1 MFRGSHTPTP
11 FVPLCGLAFLGL
23 TLVGCDKM
31 PLLAPTNST
40 VSVTSAASVL
50 SAGGSAEVSAFVAES
65 GGTPVQNGT
74 VVRFTTTLG
83 RVDPVE
89 ATTRN
94 GLATTMFHAGDVSGV
109 ADVRATSGAIG
120 GTGSTGTGTTT
131 ASNAVQITIG
141 AAAVETIVVRAN
153 PASVDATG
161 GNSELVASV
170 VGAGGR
176 ALAGVPVTFSATEG
190 QLTNGRVPT
199 DEFGESRTTLVL
211 GRIPAAS
218 GGTRPT
224 ARVTAAAGVKSAEVT
239 VTWRD
244 ALPTPS
250 VTLAAVAETASTIGH
265 RWTFTATVTGT
276 DTTSQPVKY
285 EWEFGNGATATT
297 SGNSTAYVYTGG
309 DRGRVQQVT
318 VRVTLA
324 NGQTITAVTSI
335 IVLA

>member
-1 MFRGSHTPTP
+1 MFRGSHTPTS
-11 FVPLCGLAFLGL
+11 FLPLCGLALLGL

-31 PLLAPTNST
+31 PLLAPTSST

-50 SAGGSAEVSAFVAES
+50 SAGGSAEISAFVAES

-83 RVDPVE
+83 RVEPAE

-120 GTGSTGTGTTT
+120 GTGSTGTTT

-190 QLTNGRVPT
+190 QLTNGRVAT

-211 GRIPAAS
+211 GRIPSAS
-218 GGTRPT
+218 GGARPS

-276 DTTSQPVKY
+276 DTTSQPVRY

-297 SGNSTAYVYTGG
+297 SGNTIAYVYTGG